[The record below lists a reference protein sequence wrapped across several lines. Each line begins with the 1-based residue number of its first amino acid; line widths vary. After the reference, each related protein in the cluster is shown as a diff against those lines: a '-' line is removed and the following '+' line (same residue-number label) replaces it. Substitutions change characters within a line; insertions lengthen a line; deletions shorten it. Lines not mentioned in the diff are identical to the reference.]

1 MAPPSDRSHANGS
14 SVLTSALAGA
24 ILGAAAFAWWL
35 LSAEERQRQR
45 KRPSEAWLVSAF
57 TEVDLPV
64 AAEPASN
71 DGQLRDRVQQLNSA
85 IDDVR
90 RQLEQLQTND

>member
-1 MAPPSDRSHANGS
+1 MAPADDRSHAHGGH
-14 SVLTSALAGA
+14 VLTTALAGA

-35 LSAEERQRQR
+35 LAADERQRR
-45 KRPSEAWLVSAF
+45 RNRPSEAWLANAF
-57 TEVDLPV
+57 AEGDLNL
-64 AAEPASN
+64 AAEPARS

>member
-1 MAPPSDRSHANGS
+1 MASPSDRSHSHGS

-45 KRPSEAWLVSAF
+45 NRPSEAWLANAF
-57 TEVDLPV
+57 PEGDLTL
-64 AAEPASN
+64 AAEPASS

-90 RQLEQLQTND
+90 RQLEQLQPND